1 MTRAQQ
7 AAELAK
13 QLAALL
19 GQSEPTPANDDE
31 PAIDEEAIR
40 ALARADAEQMRR
52 ARRR

>member
-1 MTRAQQ
+1 MTAAQK

-19 GQSEPTPANDDE
+19 GQTDAPANDEE

-40 ALARADAEQMRR
+40 AMAKRDAELMRR